1 MKHYLPQTI
10 KPLIGKTIISVYRS
24 GDSEVMVNFSDG
36 GSVFIDVEGD
46 CCSESI
52 FYEIEDRNGVCGELI
67 DIVEKSETDEM
78 TDSEEEAIAK
88 IKDAGFGIYLE
99 ELSIWNVVLKT
110 TTGIII
116 LRHLNSSNG
125 YYDGSTSY
133 RIIEPETET
142 P

>member
-52 FYEIEDRNGVCGELI
+52 FYEIEDRGGIGGVLI
-67 DIVEKSETDEM
+67 DILEKSGA
-78 TDSEEEAIAK
+78 EEDDADNAVAK
-88 IKDAGFGIYLE
+88 VKAGDFGIYLE

-133 RIIEPETET
+133 KIIEPETET

>member
-52 FYEIEDRNGVCGELI
+52 FYEIEDRGGIGGALI
-67 DIVEKSETDEM
+67 DILEKSGAEEDDEDKAVEKL
-78 TDSEEEAIAK
+78 K
-88 IKDAGFGIYLE
+88 AGDFGIYLE
-99 ELSIWNVVLKT
+99 QLSIWNVVLKT
-110 TTGIII
+110 TTGIVI